1 MDREFKMAIVGFGG
15 MGNWHRELTETI
27 EHLSV
32 KGVYDINEARQNYAR
47 ELGLVAYDSLEAV
60 LADDEIDLVLCAT
73 PNDVHKEVVI
83 KTLNA
88 GKYVLCEKPATMA
101 SADFEEMMA
110 AQKSTKLFVHQN
122 RRWDE
127 DYLTVRNILDA
138 DMLGPVFKIESRV
151 HGSRGIPGDW
161 RGTVEHG
168 GGMVLDW
175 GVHLLDQ
182 ALQMIPGKIKT
193 VYATETHVTKIGR
206 AHV

>member
-88 GKYVLCEKPATMA
+88 GNMYFA
-101 SADFEEMMA
+101 
-110 AQKSTKLFVHQN
+110 KSLLQ
-122 RRWDE
+122 W
-127 DYLTVRNILDA
+127 LQPILR
-138 DMLGPVFKIESRV
+138 K
-151 HGSRGIPGDW
+151 
-161 RGTVEHG
+161 
-168 GGMVLDW
+168 
-175 GVHLLDQ
+175 
-182 ALQMIPGKIKT
+182 
-193 VYATETHVTKIGR
+193 
-206 AHV
+206 